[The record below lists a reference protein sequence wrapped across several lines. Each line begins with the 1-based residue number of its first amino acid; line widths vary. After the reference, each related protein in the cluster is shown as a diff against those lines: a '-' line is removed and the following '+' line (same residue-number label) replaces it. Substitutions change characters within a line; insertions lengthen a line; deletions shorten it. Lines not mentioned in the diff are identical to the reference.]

1 MFCLPAG
8 LFLHGPYM
16 ERENC
21 RAGRDGK
28 GGPPWPEGHS
38 EVNKQSCR
46 PRALRQIGDMRRRL
60 ALPGTAQAPG
70 SGYARRRRSGRYSLS
85 TQGIIGHLR
94 AYLRSCGAVFA
105 PCTPGACRRGP
116 LRGRYIIVFLVRRSF
131 ENYLPVFK
139 SEKSGVQNSAP
150 AVECAESV
158 RRLRIKLK
166 TGGFSGWGVLFL
178 VY

>member
-8 LFLHGPYM
+8 LFLNGPYM

-28 GGPPWPEGHS
+28 GPLWPDGSS
-38 EVNKQSCR
+38 EVNKQSCW
-46 PRALRQIGDMRRRL
+46 PRALRQIEDMQRRL

-70 SGYARRRRSGRYSLS
+70 SGYARRRRNGRYSLS
-85 TQGIIGHLR
+85 TQGIIRYLR
-94 AYLRSCGAVFA
+94 AYLRFCGAVFA
-105 PCTPGACRRGP
+105 PCTPGTCRRGP
-116 LRGRYIIVFLVRRSF
+116 LRGRYIIVFLVRRSL

-139 SEKSGVQNSAP
+139 SEKSGVRNSAP
-150 AVECAESV
+150 AEESAESV
-158 RRLRIKLK
+158 HRLRIKLK

-178 VY
+178 AY

>member
-28 GGPPWPEGHS
+28 GPPWPDGSS
-38 EVNKQSCR
+38 EVNKQSCW
-46 PRALRQIGDMRRRL
+46 PRALRQIEDMQRRL

-70 SGYARRRRSGRYSLS
+70 SGYARRRRNGRYSLS

-105 PCTPGACRRGP
+105 PCTPGTCRLGP
-116 LRGRYIIVFLVRRSF
+116 LRGRYIIVFLVRRSL
-131 ENYLPVFK
+131 ENYLPVFM
-139 SEKSGVQNSAP
+139 SEKNGVRNSAP
-150 AVECAESV
+150 AKENAESV

-166 TGGFSGWGVLFL
+166 TGRFSGWGVLFL
-178 VY
+178 AY